1 MIRTPNSV
9 SLKRLL
15 PTASFVGCA
24 DIAVTDA
31 VEHHE
36 ACTPGCLFA
45 AISGGRT
52 DGLTL
57 APLAVQRG
65 AAAVLTHRPL
75 ADLDV
80 PQCIVTDVR
89 AAFSEI
95 THALEGYPTRRLG
108 VVGITGTNG
117 KSTVA
122 WLVRAILEANGRQS
136 GLLGT
141 IEYSDGRNVTGSTLT
156 TPDSRSFSHWLGT
169 MVRNRTRF
177 AAVELSSH
185 ALDQGRVAGTLLD
198 CAVVTNITRDHF
210 DYHGDFAA
218 YRTAKAKIIELLKR
232 SGSLILNADDAGSA
246 SLAEHAG
253 PHAQIRTF
261 SIDGG
266 ADVTGTILEE
276 SHNGTHFRITAGT
289 RSVDVFS
296 PLVGRHNVSNS
307 LAATAAALHFDLSL
321 TQVAAG
327 LESVDV
333 VPGRLERIEC
343 GQPFPVFVDYAHTDD
358 ALRHALASL
367 RPITTGRLICVFGAG
382 GDRDRNKRP
391 LMGQAATA
399 ADVNVV
405 TSDNPRSEDPSDI
418 IHEIVTGIGND
429 HPCTITE
436 PDREQAIGRALDM
449 AVAGDTVL
457 IAGKGHETSQ
467 TIGTR
472 EIPFDD
478 RVVSRRQ
485 LTRSRIEQRE
495 QDISVRTGS

>member
-1 MIRTPNSV
+1 MTRTPNSV

-52 DGLTL
+52 DGSTL
-57 APLAVQRG
+57 APQAVQRG

-75 ADLDV
+75 ASIDV
-80 PQCIVTDVR
+80 PQCIVPDVR
-89 AAFSEI
+89 TAFSQI
-95 THALEGYPTRRLG
+95 SHALQSYPTRRLG

-122 WLVRAILEANGRQS
+122 WLVRGILEANGRPG

-141 IEYSDGRNVTGSTLT
+141 IEYSDGRNVTASQLT
-156 TPDSRSFSHWLGT
+156 TPDSRTFAHWLGT

-185 ALDQGRVAGTLLD
+185 ALDQGRVAGTLVD
-198 CAVVTNITRDHF
+198 CAIVTNITRDHF
-210 DYHGDFAA
+210 DYHGDFAG
-218 YRTAKAKIIELLKR
+218 YRTAKARILPLLKR
-232 SGSLILNADDAGSA
+232 SGSLILNADDPGSA
-246 SLAEHAG
+246 SLAELADSHI
-253 PHAQIRTF
+253 QIRTF

-266 ADVTGTILEE
+266 ADVTGTIVEE
-276 SHNGTHFRITAGT
+276 SPSGTHFRITAGT
-289 RSVDVFS
+289 DSVEVFS

-307 LAATAAALHFDLSL
+307 LAATVAALHFGLSL
-321 TQVAAG
+321 KDIAAG
-327 LESVDV
+327 LEAVDV

-367 RPITTGRLICVFGAG
+367 RPITKGRLICVFGAG
-382 GDRDRNKRP
+382 GDRDRSKRP
-391 LMGQAATA
+391 LMGQAAAA
-399 ADVNVV
+399 ADAIVV
-405 TSDNPRSEDPSDI
+405 TSDNPRSENPTDI
-418 IHEIVTGIGND
+418 INDIVAGIGDD
-429 HPCTITE
+429 HPCTIIE
-436 PDREQAIGRALDM
+436 SDRERAIGRALDL
-449 AVAGDTVL
+449 ATAGDTVL

-467 TIGTR
+467 TIGNQQ
-472 EIPFDD
+472 IPFDD

-495 QDISVRTGS
+495 QEARVRA